1 MENLIKIA
9 DLGVPLF
16 LETPIYNYIY
26 IYIISN
32 RKKVRNHADSK
43 THQPINHDAFALERS
58 SCNSYSAFPGSWVL
72 MTPKLRVKAWPYVG
86 SAVVWHEGGG
96 EMK

>member
-1 MENLIKIA
+1 MKMA
-9 DLGVPLF
+9 HLGVPLF
-16 LETPIYNYIY
+16 LETPIYIY

-86 SAVVWHEGGG
+86 SVVVWHEGGG
-96 EMK
+96 R